1 MKNPVR
7 AGLLGRAVVAWAV
20 LGLALWLTIS
30 AYAAVVASGGGPYQ
44 TADWLIS
51 YAGGFVRRGLF
62 GAIYLAVFPPGQAG
76 LWVLFALQ
84 VLLYAIPIAYAVLWL
99 TRSKYAWLGVALVCG
114 PAAFA
119 FVGWDTDGFARKESL
134 GPTALTLL
142 AIAASPARKPA
153 ARQTFVVGGLAVYA
167 VAVFTWEGNALLLPG
182 VLFLVLSAF
191 GGWEAG
197 WTGRAYALVAAVMAI
212 GGLGLTAFYPGTSDT
227 GAMVCSALQGK
238 GLSSRLCGGPFGGA
252 IGYLGKT
259 PDQMIVTVGQSFPL
273 YWGYLPGLVLAL
285 VPIATTTW
293 VRQHWRWALMFALAI
308 VPLFVIAADYGRWM
322 TLLVLELLICL
333 MATEKTPTSSIR
345 WNGMAAVLYV
355 TLWGIPH
362 WTFAMGKPSWPW
374 LGAAKEITYFLMTNG
389 PHW

>member
-1 MKNPVR
+1 MAVTYGIGR
-7 AGLLGRAVVAWAV
+7 LGRAVVAWAV

-99 TRSKYAWLGVALVCG
+99 TRSKCTWLGVALVCG

-134 GPTALTLL
+134 GLTALTLL
-142 AIAASPARKPA
+142 AIAASPAREPA
-153 ARQTFVVGGLAVYA
+153 ARQ
-167 VAVFTWEGNALLLPG
+167 
-182 VLFLVLSAF
+182 AF
-191 GGWEAG
+191 GCWEAG

-212 GGLGLTAFYPGTSDT
+212 GGLGLTALYPGTSDT

-238 GLSSRLCGGPFGGA
+238 GLSSRLCGSIGA
-252 IGYLGKT
+252 
-259 PDQMIVTVGQSFPL
+259 
-273 YWGYLPGLVLAL
+273 
-285 VPIATTTW
+285 
-293 VRQHWRWALMFALAI
+293 
-308 VPLFVIAADYGRWM
+308 GR
-322 TLLVLELLICL
+322 
-333 MATEKTPTSSIR
+333 
-345 WNGMAAVLYV
+345 
-355 TLWGIPH
+355 
-362 WTFAMGKPSWPW
+362 
-374 LGAAKEITYFLMTNG
+374 
-389 PHW
+389 

>member
-1 MKNPVR
+1 M
-7 AGLLGRAVVAWAV
+7 
-20 LGLALWLTIS
+20 
-30 AYAAVVASGGGPYQ
+30 
-44 TADWLIS
+44 
-51 YAGGFVRRGLF
+51 RRGLF
-62 GAIYLAVFPPGQAG
+62 GAIYLAVFPQGQAG

-84 VLLYAIPIAYAVLWL
+84 VLLYAIPILYALAWL
-99 TRSKYAWLGVALVCG
+99 TRSGYSWLGVALVCG

-134 GPTALTLL
+134 GLTALTLI
-142 AIAASPARKPA
+142 AIAASPARKPVL
-153 ARQTFVVGGLAVYA
+153 RQALVVGGLAVYA

-191 GGWEAG
+191 GGWAAG

-273 YWGYLPGLVLAL
+273 LGLPARARARAGADRHHHVGTAALALGADVRPRHRPVVRDRGRLRTLDHAARPRTAHLPHGDRGDADQLDRLERHGFRAVRHAVGHPALDVHDGQAVLAVARRREGDHLLPHHQRPPL
-285 VPIATTTW
+285 VAG
-293 VRQHWRWALMFALAI
+293 RQKLGEVLA
-308 VPLFVIAADYGRWM
+308 GCG
-322 TLLVLELLICL
+322 TLACL
-333 MATEKTPTSSIR
+333 A
-345 WNGMAAVLYV
+345 
-355 TLWGIPH
+355 PH
-362 WTFAMGKPSWPW
+362 R
-374 LGAAKEITYFLMTNG
+374 Y
-389 PHW
+389 

>member
-1 MKNPVR
+1 MKTAR
-7 AGLLGRAVVAWAV
+7 AGLLGRTVVAWAV
-20 LGLALWLTIS
+20 LGLALWLTVS

-84 VLLYAIPIAYAVLWL
+84 VLLYAIPILYALVWL
-99 TRSKYAWLGVALVCG
+99 TRSGFSWLGVALVCG

-134 GPTALTLL
+134 GLTALTLF
-142 AIAASPARKPA
+142 AIAASPARKP
-153 ARQTFVVGGLAVYA
+153 VVRHALVVAGLAMYA

-191 GGWEAG
+191 GGWAVG
-197 WTGRAYALVAAVMAI
+197 WTGRAYALVAGVFAI
-212 GGLGLTAFYPGTSDT
+212 GGLGLSALYPGTSDT

-259 PDQMIVTVGQSFPL
+259 PAEMIVTVGQSFPV

-293 VRQHWRWALMFALAI
+293 VRQHWRWALVSALAV
-308 VPLFVIAADYGRWM
+308 VPLFVIAADYGRWT

-333 MATEKTPTSSIR
+333 MATEKTPTSSIT
-345 WNGMAAVLYV
+345 WNGVAAVLYV

-362 WTFAMGKPSWPW
+362 WTFTTGKPSWPW